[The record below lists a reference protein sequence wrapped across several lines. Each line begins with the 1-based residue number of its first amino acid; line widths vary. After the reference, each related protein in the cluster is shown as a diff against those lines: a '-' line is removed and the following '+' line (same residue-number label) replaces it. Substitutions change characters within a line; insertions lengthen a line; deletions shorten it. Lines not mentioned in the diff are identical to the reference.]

1 MKKIKFGMN
10 KGMNWWR
17 NSSKK
22 KKMIVVAVAAAMVV
36 LILGSII
43 WIRKKNRG
51 NMLKTEISVQEAT
64 AQTGDISDTI
74 IGTGNLETDAT
85 ESITIPSG
93 IIIEEVKVESGDS
106 VSAGDV
112 LAVVDQTSVLS
123 AMESVQ
129 EEIEELDAD
138 INSSK
143 NSSQTQGM
151 EITKA
156 AVS

>member
-1 MKKIKFGMN
+1 MN

>member
-1 MKKIKFGMN
+1 MN

-22 KKMIVVAVAAAMVV
+22 KKMIVVAVAAAAAAMVV

-51 NMLKTEISVQEAT
+51 NMSKTEI
-64 AQTGDISDTI
+64 
-74 IGTGNLETDAT
+74 
-85 ESITIPSG
+85 
-93 IIIEEVKVESGDS
+93 
-106 VSAGDV
+106 
-112 LAVVDQTSVLS
+112 
-123 AMESVQ
+123 SVQ

-151 EITKA
+151 EIAKA

>member
-1 MKKIKFGMN
+1 MN

-51 NMLKTEISVQEAT
+51 NMSKTEI
-64 AQTGDISDTI
+64 
-74 IGTGNLETDAT
+74 
-85 ESITIPSG
+85 
-93 IIIEEVKVESGDS
+93 
-106 VSAGDV
+106 
-112 LAVVDQTSVLS
+112 
-123 AMESVQ
+123 SVQ

-151 EITKA
+151 EIAKA